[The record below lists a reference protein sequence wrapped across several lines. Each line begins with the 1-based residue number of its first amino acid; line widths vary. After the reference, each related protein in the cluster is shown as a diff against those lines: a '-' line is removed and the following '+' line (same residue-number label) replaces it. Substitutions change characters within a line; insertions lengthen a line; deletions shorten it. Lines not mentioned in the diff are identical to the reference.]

1 MSLNKF
7 RTNRSNSFISN
18 LTTKKT
24 NDHKI
29 RYLDEPQFNCL
40 NNISLFNHVNTFFRP
55 NEDLSSFLTNN
66 NSNFSN
72 KYSSLLKNK
81 DKFNIRENNVTI
93 ENSNNTIHFDYNKKA
108 IKQNLNKYKYLFT
121 KKNYSRLNYL
131 NKRYYYKNNDKNNK
145 NDANIFINDKFTPK
159 SKLKAM
165 NIYKTLRPSNSQYF
179 PNSINSYN
187 IKEYNGLYNEQKSN
201 NDNNNNIKIN
211 NFIHS
216 YNSANRFN
224 RNINNINK
232 SRIKTLFN
240 KYKSQ
245 VKTINRN
252 FSNVN
257 TINKENN
264 DNYEDALIN
273 KRKLVK
279 SLSDNC
285 LEKKNGHVNNNGY
298 IYNINNEQN
307 NKELKLEINNYK
319 DIINENNE
327 KKPIINNYLN
337 KFKGNQKKIMEECI
351 SKLNFN
357 YSDDNY
363 NYNYKINYNDIDR
376 LNNGQENSY
385 FKEPINQENQINNDN
400 DFSEIINDEKENIIN
415 NIKNNFANY
424 ETLNK
429 NENENYFSE
438 DPIKLTRLS
447 LDIKEK
453 KDSINSLKN
462 ENRKNMDYN
471 LIYPDENVNYINRTA
486 VIQFQEQNKNDVY
499 HPILFDDNKRSK
511 YTNLIK
517 QSQQKLELLLNK
529 IPKHEY
535 TKGCIKDKYAINISN
550 FINIRKKRIGMNK
563 GKESNE
569 SKLIKYINKNKNNI
583 IMPPN
588 GII

>member
-29 RYLDEPQFNCL
+29 GFLDEPQFKCL
-40 NNISLFNHVNTFFRP
+40 NNISSFNHVNTFVRP
-55 NEDLSSFLTNN
+55 NEDLSSFFTNN

-72 KYSSLLKNK
+72 KYSSLLKKK
-81 DKFNIRENNVTI
+81 DKFNIRENNVI
-93 ENSNNTIHFDYNKKA
+93 IDNSNNTIHFDYNKKA
-108 IKQNLNKYKYLFT
+108 IKHNLNKYKYLFT

-131 NKRYYYKNNDKNNK
+131 NKRCYKNNDKNNK
-145 NDANIFINDKFTPK
+145 NDANIIINDKFSPK
-159 SKLKAM
+159 NKLKAM
-165 NIYKTLRPSNSQYF
+165 NIYKTLHSSNSQYF

-187 IKEYNGLYNEQKSN
+187 IKEYNELYNEQKSN

-216 YNSANRFN
+216 YYSANRYN

-232 SRIKTLFN
+232 SKIKTLFN
-240 KYKSQ
+240 KYNTQ

-257 TINKENN
+257 TVNKENN
-264 DNYEDALIN
+264 NNEDALIN
-273 KRKLVK
+273 KRKIVK

-285 LEKKNGHVNNNGY
+285 LDKKNGNYNGY
-298 IYNINNEQN
+298 IYNREQN
-307 NKELKLEINNYK
+307 NKELKIEINDYK
-319 DIINENNE
+319 DKINENNE

-337 KFKGNQKKIMEECI
+337 KYKGNQKKIMEECI

-357 YSDDNY
+357 YSDDSY
-363 NYNYKINYNDIDR
+363 NYNFKINYNDIDR
-376 LNNGQENSY
+376 LNKGKENPK
-385 FKEPINQENQINNDN
+385 FKESKNLENQINSDN
-400 DFSEIINDEKENIIN
+400 DFSEIINDEKENIVN
-415 NIKNNFANY
+415 NIKSNFMNY
-424 ETLNK
+424 ENLNK

-438 DPIKLTRLS
+438 NPIKLTRLS
-447 LDIKEK
+447 LDIKDK

-462 ENRKNMDYN
+462 EKRKNIDYN

-486 VIQFQEQNKNDVY
+486 DIQFQEQNKNDIY
-499 HPILFDDNKRSK
+499 RPILFDDNKRSK
-511 YTNLIK
+511 YTNLIE

-535 TKGCIKDKYAINISN
+535 IKGCIRDKYTINISN
-550 FINIRKKRIGMNK
+550 YINIRKKRIVMNK
-563 GKESNE
+563 GKESNK
-569 SKLIKYINKNKNNI
+569 SNLIKYINKNKKNI

-588 GII
+588 GFI